1 MCEPAAGSSNIAM
14 NPGDVPPA
22 HQHFGAGNGCVG
34 FGSVSPLE
42 PLDPTKFR
50 NIMVEKHEA
59 AAFGHF
65 ELAKGVKESVGSFCN
80 TMTAEGELSA
90 AQSESD
96 QQQRASGTFVHPR
109 FPPAIATPA
118 FHQIN
123 SQQLR
128 ESQQQPYFVQ
138 QNIQGHYGT
147 MQSPSSASLYG
158 VGGQQMGYLV
168 HGDASSVQ
176 PSWNQP
182 QQTQQKPQYVS
193 SQLCQLSS
201 RMSSPQQQQF
211 GIAKPQPSQLT
222 SYPAE
227 SGQHTI
233 SYPSPHPLHQ
243 SSSPIGNVPKQELQH
258 QYQQQMLPQQQQQTP
273 RFTAAY
279 TPHQLLS
286 SRPSPAAFH
295 MSSNCGVTNATM
307 DLRHYMNLTSG
318 ASHSVAVPGSTTH
331 NDPSVQQQSG
341 AQSIKKAQ
349 SMFFNASSEM
359 AHQQH
364 IGGGNPPNVTFPS
377 PPATFVRP
385 LPSQDFGVVQ
395 HHNKHQQQMLRLP
408 SSQQPSHAHFLQI
421 PSQPQFFGHEPNLA
435 ATLNPDICLA
445 GCVFLLVD
453 DCDPHLVD
461 FSLLPS
467 IIRLYG
473 GDIESNNPRGIPER
487 VTHVVCSN
495 WIENEALVQ
504 QALTPSFIDRMPRKL
519 KRVVTLNWLNDAIA
533 KRQVTA
539 PSKAC
544 HLPSV
549 WSSTRH
555 NPKTFSKVIAAHGFS
570 KRELLE
576 LKYMVRMIGAH
587 FCSNIEQKSDFL
599 VGTKSVLG
607 EQLCQLAARTGSV
620 LVNFQWL
627 LELYFGCINCF
638 TSSDDPRFSLQN
650 ENSLLSASSCSPLAL
665 SKVCE
670 MCHKLMVPWSQSTI
684 PLHEEIIRLAHQ
696 SRENLMSDVT
706 LFPEKHFKISNIA
719 LTDKQI
725 EEATDLYAKS
735 GREVKFVLLFD
746 GLFPE
751 QIENLS
757 RKARFLGAE
766 IASSVAA
773 CTHFVTTSLHRTV
786 NLLEAIALG
795 KSVVTPLWVEASLR
809 RLGFVQDLSFFVR
822 DRENEKKY
830 GFNLKATTLRTRN
843 RRVFKGVTLHLS
855 VGVQPKYEV
864 IQRLIEAAGGKVQ
877 KEKPKGRE
885 LLQYIQEDKTFFVI
899 CDRNSLSS
907 YQFLI
912 DWSFPIF
919 NEDFVLMSIL
929 RHKIDISVEFHASP
943 ISHCHVPSKSQ

>member
-14 NPGDVPPA
+14 PGDVAA
-22 HQHFGAGNGCVG
+22 HQHFGAGNVCVG
-34 FGSVSPLE
+34 FGSGSPLE

-59 AAFGHF
+59 TGFGHF
-65 ELAKGVKESVGSFCN
+65 ELAKGVKESVGSFRN
-80 TMTAEGELSA
+80 TMTAEGELNV

-109 FPPAIATPA
+109 FPPANATPA

-128 ESQQQPYFVQ
+128 ESQQQSYFIQ
-138 QNIQGHYGT
+138 QNIQSHYGP

-182 QQTQQKPQYVS
+182 QQAQQKPQYVS

-201 RMSSPQQQQF
+201 RMLSPQQQQF

-243 SSSPIGNVPKQELQH
+243 SSPPIGNVPKQELQH
-258 QYQQQMLPQQQQQTP
+258 QYQQQILPQQQQQTP
-273 RFTAAY
+273 RFAAAY
-279 TPHQLLS
+279 SPHQLLS

-295 MSSNCGVTNATM
+295 MSSNCGVTNAAM

-318 ASHSVAVPGSTTH
+318 VSHTVAVPGSTTH
-331 NDPSVQQQSG
+331 NDQSVQQQSG
-341 AQSIKKAQ
+341 AQPIKKAQ

-364 IGGGNPPNVTFPS
+364 IGGGNPTNVTFPS

-385 LPSQDFGVVQ
+385 SPSQDFGGVQ

-495 WIENEALVQ
+495 WIENEALIQ

-576 LKYMVRMIGAH
+576 LKYM
-587 FCSNIEQKSDFL
+587 KSDFL
-599 VGTKSVLG
+599 VVTKSVFG

-638 TSSDDPRFSLQN
+638 T
-650 ENSLLSASSCSPLAL
+650 SASSCSPLAL

-719 LTDKQI
+719 PTDKQI
-725 EEATDLYAKS
+725 EEATVLYAKS

-766 IASSVAA
+766 ITSLVAL

-795 KSVVTPLWVEASLR
+795 KSVVTPLWVETSLR

-843 RRVFKGVTLHLS
+843 RRVFKGVTFHLS

-864 IQRLIEAAGGKVQ
+864 IRRLIEAGGGIVQ
-877 KEKPKGRE
+877 KEKPKGRD
-885 LLQYIQEDKTFFVI
+885 LLQYIQEDRTLFVI

-912 DWSFPIF
+912 DWRFPIF

-929 RHKIDISVEFHASP
+929 RHKIDISEEFHASP
-943 ISHCHVPSKSQ
+943 ISHCQVPST

>member
-1 MCEPAAGSSNIAM
+1 
-14 NPGDVPPA
+14 
-22 HQHFGAGNGCVG
+22 
-34 FGSVSPLE
+34 
-42 PLDPTKFR
+42 
-50 NIMVEKHEA
+50 
-59 AAFGHF
+59 
-65 ELAKGVKESVGSFCN
+65 
-80 TMTAEGELSA
+80 
-90 AQSESD
+90 
-96 QQQRASGTFVHPR
+96 
-109 FPPAIATPA
+109 
-118 FHQIN
+118 
-123 SQQLR
+123 
-128 ESQQQPYFVQ
+128 
-138 QNIQGHYGT
+138 

-182 QQTQQKPQYVS
+182 QQTQQKFPALPTEQQNVFTS
-193 SQLCQLSS
+193 TTAIRNCQAAAVPTDFLSCRKRPAHDLLS
-201 RMSSPQQQQF
+201 F
-211 GIAKPQPSQLT
+211 TT
-222 SYPAE
+222 S
-227 SGQHTI
+227 
-233 SYPSPHPLHQ
+233 LHQ

-349 SMFFNASSEM
+349 SMFFTASSEM

-364 IGGGNPPNVTFPS
+364 IGDVTFPS

-504 QALTPSFIDRMPRKL
+504 QALTPSCYSEL
-519 KRVVTLNWLNDAIA
+519 VKRRN
-533 KRQVTA
+533 RE
-539 PSKAC
+539 
-544 HLPSV
+544 
-549 WSSTRH
+549 
-555 NPKTFSKVIAAHGFS
+555 KTSDCTQQSLSFTEVIAAHGFS

-599 VGTKSVLG
+599 VGTKRRVNFINGFSSCT
-607 EQLCQLAARTGSV
+607 LCFVMLAA
-620 LVNFQWL
+620 
-627 LELYFGCINCF
+627 CIV
-638 TSSDDPRFSLQN
+638 QI
-650 ENSLLSASSCSPLAL
+650 
-665 SKVCE
+665 
-670 MCHKLMVPWSQSTI
+670 PWSQSTI

-912 DWSFPIF
+912 DWSFR
-919 NEDFVLMSIL
+919 L
-929 RHKIDISVEFHASP
+929 
-943 ISHCHVPSKSQ
+943 PSKFSNVTSKSDNEI